1 MAVSSPILCGS
12 IAGSLGGLGIKMHNA
27 AYRKLAIPYSYVSFE
42 PNDLKGAIN
51 AMRCMGIRGLGVS
64 MPFKI
69 AVMDYLDELDDA
81 AKEIGAVNT
90 IVNDNGHLKGYN
102 TDAYGA
108 EKAISEVFE
117 LKDKKVVILGA
128 GGVGRTIA
136 WAISQHTKDIIIYN
150 NNEAKGS
157 DVANRFGLKFGGDIS
172 QVNAETPYDIILNC
186 TSVGFKSKETI
197 LMADRIRNNSVVFDV
212 IFNPLVTKFQKEA
225 KSVGCTVIPGSRM
238 IMYQACRQFEL
249 YTGFEAPV
257 EVFEREIKKAYSEE

>member
-1 MAVSSPILCGS
+1 
-12 IAGSLGGLGIKMHNA
+12 
-27 AYRKLAIPYSYVSFE
+27 
-42 PNDLKGAIN
+42 
-51 AMRCMGIRGLGVS
+51 MRCMGIRGLGVS

-157 DVANRFGLKFGGDIS
+157 DVANRFGLNFGGDIS

-197 LMADRIRNNSVVFDV
+197 LTADRIRNNSVVFDV